1 MTHSM
6 STAYD
11 NAESA
16 DCRRLGRQV
25 GCTAQSG
32 AAKPTWRPMDCSA
45 APSASPGR
53 RTAVGEGSADDCR
66 HPWTGLAAMRQRT
79 LARARPFRNGRA
91 MSTPYLC
98 ADNTAKTVKANGYVK
113 RTPTWPMATV
123 PYSIGERPPDELT
136 QVRTVVNLS
145 SYAELAVRLANT
157 VQTPGELDP
166 LGTASAC
173 TSALGD
179 CLNGP
184 VTRRD
189 LAVLQH
195 LRTEFN
201 AMFTAAASGD
211 EQAAMDRLNALL
223 LQFPIH
229 PEMVN
234 HDDQRW
240 HVHLAAQGA
249 VGDRFAAGAIIG
261 VALTVSLV
269 GVSRL
274 GVCAIASCHQVF
286 IDASRAKS
294 RRYCAEHAAPR
305 GNVSALRRPQGSAAD
320 EADGGSPAGLPRHA
334 TPAAS

>member
-1 MTHSM
+1 MPCLG
-6 STAYD
+6 
-11 NAESA
+11 A
-16 DCRRLGRQV
+16 DK
-25 GCTAQSG
+25 A
-32 AAKPTWRPMDCSA
+32 
-45 APSASPGR
+45 
-53 RTAVGEGSADDCR
+53 
-66 HPWTGLAAMRQRT
+66 
-79 LARARPFRNGRA
+79 
-91 MSTPYLC
+91 
-98 ADNTAKTVKANGYVK
+98 AKTVKVNGYVK
-113 RTPTWPMATV
+113 RTPTWPTVTV
-123 PYSIGERPPDELT
+123 PYSFGERPPDELT

-157 VQTPGELDP
+157 VQAHGEPDP

-195 LRTEFN
+195 LRAEFN

-211 EQAAMDRLNALL
+211 EQQAMDRLNALL
-223 LQFPIH
+223 LQFPVH
-229 PEMVN
+229 PEMVS

-249 VGDRFAAGAIIG
+249 VSDRFAAGAIIG

-274 GVCAIASCHQVF
+274 GICAIASCHQVF
-286 IDASRAKS
+286 IDASPGKS
-294 RRYCAEHAAPR
+294 RRYCAEHAAAR
-305 GNVSALRRPQGSAAD
+305 GNVSALRRPQGSTGDDAAD
-320 EADGGSPAGLPRHA
+320 GESAASLPRHA